1 MIAVAATDIER
12 LAALERQA
20 RRVVGNAEGECVR
33 LHVVAAF
40 HNGRR
45 EDQDLVADRQG
56 GQHPGAAHDDAVWRF
71 ANDAKSDVGIGELV
85 GLLAPIDLRIGQRVR
100 QGEVVLAHV
109 LEVVPGVVG
118 ELRPALTEVLR
129 SRSGSH
135 QIDVEVVGH
144 AAHEPQACVGPH
156 LVHRRTAFEIVAG
169 ARHDEAHAD
178 RITGCRRRERHR
190 VDQIRTVLEV
200 VQRSQRMCRVG
211 RPRMRRGIFDELAVD
226 PQGGGLLAQSFQNLL
241 SGSCSHLHT
250 PIGCSI
256 IEHMVRISNDTLA
269 PSQTLDRGLLCL
281 ELIAGADRPLSVDTT
296 AATLGLHR
304 SIVYRLLRT
313 LERRH
318 LVERNDEGDYVP
330 GPYLAVLSCGVR
342 RNLRSAATPALADLC
357 AELQMTAFL
366 VVADV
371 EEAVTIDSVEPTSL
385 DAHVAYRP
393 GTRHPIDRGA
403 PGIALL
409 AGRPARSGER
419 REVIVAR
426 ARGWAESEAEVI
438 AGMASIAAPIAD
450 QGAIA
455 VLWLAGNTVDVEEVA
470 AHVVAAATEVTRRL
484 TP

>member
-1 MIAVAATDIER
+1 MGTSSC
-12 LAALERQA
+12 
-20 RRVVGNAEGECVR
+20 RRDPDGAGGR
-33 LHVVAAF
+33 TAQPT
-40 HNGRR
+40 NGPRWSS
-45 EDQDLVADRQG
+45 ADES
-56 GQHPGAAHDDAVWRF
+56 W
-71 ANDAKSDVGIGELV
+71 
-85 GLLAPIDLRIGQRVR
+85 DLRPTRRRPTRRAVPC
-100 QGEVVLAHV
+100 A
-109 LEVVPGVVG
+109 VVPELGV
-118 ELRPALTEVLR
+118 RFVL
-129 SRSGSH
+129 
-135 QIDVEVVGH
+135 
-144 AAHEPQACVGPH
+144 P
-156 LVHRRTAFEIVAG
+156 
-169 ARHDEAHAD
+169 
-178 RITGCRRRERHR
+178 
-190 VDQIRTVLEV
+190 
-200 VQRSQRMCRVG
+200 
-211 RPRMRRGIFDELAVD
+211 
-226 PQGGGLLAQSFQNLL
+226 
-241 SGSCSHLHT
+241 LHT
-250 PIGCSI
+250 LLMDSSI
-256 IEHMVRISNDTLA
+256 IERMVRIWNDTLA

-318 LVERNDEGDYVP
+318 LVERNDEGEYVP
-330 GPYLAVLSCGVR
+330 GPYLAVLSRGVR

-403 PGIALL
+403 PGIAML